1 MSGRRTHAPCTGR
14 GSRRAF
20 SHRAFPLRAFSLL
33 ELLLVVGVIGVFAG
47 LVIPGFADASRPLG
61 EPVCQTLEA
70 DLRRARTE
78 AMVRSESVVAVAD
91 AKGGAW
97 WLGLARSPG
106 VALDGTRRQLG
117 SGGLS
122 AAKRAH
128 LVVKTDAAGNTDET
142 DYIVFARFDTLGARD
157 ESTTVFEL
165 RDEDGRAAGRWT
177 MNAGRTRLE
186 R

>member
-1 MSGRRTHAPCTGR
+1 MTGRRTTALRR
-14 GSRRAF
+14 G
-20 SHRAFPLRAFSLL
+20 FSLI
-33 ELLLVVGVIGVFAG
+33 ELLVVVGVIGIFAG

-61 EPVCQTLEA
+61 EPIRQTLEA

-78 AMVRSESVVAVAD
+78 AMVRSEPVVAVAD

-97 WLGLARSPG
+97 WLGLARTPETP
-106 VALDGTRRQLG
+106 LDGTRRQLG

-122 AAKRAH
+122 AAKRACL
-128 LVVKTDAAGNTDET
+128 LVTTDAVGNEDDAGFV
-142 DYIVFARFDTLGARD
+142 VFARFDTLGSRD
-157 ESTTVFEL
+157 ESTATLEL

-177 MNAGRTRLE
+177 MPSGRTRLTAA